1 MTLPSD
7 PAEALKWAFN
17 HSGDAWWVFGLIAG
31 GIAWTSKRMRDWNR
45 RNAIPIGR
53 TQLNSTPWSAAAL
66 PAQAAP
72 AAAPAQTASSAA
84 PGSSYS
90 AAAAYAAAAYA
101 AQPAYAAPA
110 AAPSP
115 SAPARKLHREMPA
128 QRAGAPAQRAVT
140 PVGRSVDVPAGTTT
154 GAWTL
159 TGAFADPA
167 HARTAI
173 VIAEVLGPPVGLR

>member
-7 PAEALKWAFN
+7 PLEALKWAFN
-17 HSGDAWWVFGLIAG
+17 HSNEAWWVFGLIAG

-53 TQLNSTPWSAAAL
+53 TQLNSTPWTTAAP
-66 PAQAAP
+66 PAQAVTAAPPPQAAPPAAP
-72 AAAPAQTASSAA
+72 AA
-84 PGSSYS
+84 SYS

-140 PVGRSVDVPAGTTT
+140 PVGRSVDVPAPAT

-159 TGAFADPA
+159 TGAFGDPA

-173 VIAEVLGPPVGLR
+173 VIAEVLGPPPGLR